1 MATTNIFSI
10 RGSKGRSVICSLTE
24 RTEYIKNPEKTE
36 NGALV
41 YAYGCTPQLVA
52 AEFALSKRQY
62 ALRTGRKEPGVIAYH
77 IRQSFKPGEIT
88 PEEANRVGRELA
100 ERFLKGRHAYIV
112 CTHVDKKHIHSH
124 IIFNSTTLDGTAK
137 FRDFLGS
144 GRALGRLSDLIC
156 LEHNLSI
163 IANPQRYTHPTY
175 GKWLGE
181 KKPPSH
187 RDVLRADIDA
197 ALARKPKSFDE
208 LLQFLCENGYRVSV
222 GKNVTLYKDG
232 QKGIR
237 LHTLGDGYS
246 EAELRAVIEGKAT
259 HTPRGKR
266 GRASLLI
273 DIEAK
278 LAAGKGGGYERW
290 AKVFNVKQMA
300 KTLLYLQEH
309 GIKSRAEL
317 TARADAAS
325 EKLSAAKGRIAAL
338 DARIAEVN
346 ELRGQIIAYAK
357 TREIFAEY
365 KSSRYSRKFYDAHA
379 DEIEQHR
386 EAKRY
391 FNAHGIIEKLPKVK
405 SLNAEFDKLVAEK
418 REAYADYRALRDEHR
433 ELLVHRYNVEVFL
446 GEGKSTTDRRNR
458 GER

>member
-1 MATTNIFSI
+1 MAVTRIIPI
-10 RGSKGRSVICSLTE
+10 RGSKGQSVIKALTE
-24 RTEYIKNPEKTE
+24 RTDYIKNPEKTE

-52 AEFALSKRQY
+52 AEFALSKRLY
-62 ALRTGRKEPGVIAYH
+62 AQRTGRKEPGVIAYH
-77 IRQSFKPGEIT
+77 IRQSFKPGEII

-100 ERFLKGRHAYIV
+100 DRFLKGKHAYIV
-112 CTHVDKKHIHSH
+112 CTHTDRQHIHSH

-156 LEHNLSI
+156 LEHNLSV

-175 GKWLGE
+175 DKWLGG

-208 LLQFLCENGYRVSV
+208 LLALLRQSGWAVSADTHITFRKP
-222 GKNVTLYKDG
+222 GKRA
-232 QKGIR
+232 IR
-237 LHTLGDGYS
+237 LRSLGEGYS
-246 EAELRAVIEGKAT
+246 EAELRAVITGKAT
-259 HTPRGKR
+259 HSPRGKR
-266 GRASLLI
+266 ERTSLLI

-278 LAAGKGGGYERW
+278 LAAGKSGGYERW

-300 KTLLYLQEH
+300 KTLLYLQERD
-309 GIKSRAEL
+309 IKSREEL
-317 TARADAAS
+317 SARANAAS
-325 EKLSAAKGRIAAL
+325 EKLSAAKERITAL

-346 ELRGQIIAYAK
+346 ALRGHIISYAK
-357 TREIFAEY
+357 TREVFAEY
-365 KSSRYSRKFYDAHA
+365 KSSRYSRKFYADHA
-379 DEIEQHR
+379 DEIELHR

-391 FNAHGIIEKLPKVK
+391 FNEHNLTRLPKVK
-405 SLNAEFDKLVAEK
+405 DLNAEFSALVAEK
-418 REAYADYRALRDEHR
+418 RTAYADYRAIRDEHR
-433 ELLVHRYNVEVFL
+433 ELLVHRHNVETFL
-446 GEGKSTTDRRNR
+446 GEEKSSDTRRNR

>member
-1 MATTNIFSI
+1 M
-10 RGSKGRSVICSLTE
+10 
-24 RTEYIKNPEKTE
+24 
-36 NGALV
+36 
-41 YAYGCTPQLVA
+41 
-52 AEFALSKRQY
+52 
-62 ALRTGRKEPGVIAYH
+62 IAYH

-100 ERFLKGRHAYIV
+100 ERFLKGKHAYIV

-124 IIFNSTTLDGTAK
+124 IIFNSTSLDGTVK

-156 LEHNLSI
+156 LEHDLSVI
-163 IANPQRYTHPTY
+163 QSPQCCTNPTY
-175 GKWLGE
+175 SKWLGE

-187 RDVLRADIDA
+187 RDTLRADIDA

-208 LLQFLCENGYRVSV
+208 LLGLLRQSGWEVSV
-222 GKNVTLYKDG
+222 GAHITFRRDG
-232 QKGIR
+232 QRAIR
-237 LHTLGDGYS
+237 LRSLGEGYS

-300 KTLLYLQEH
+300 KTLLLLQEH

-325 EKLSAAKGRIAAL
+325 EKLAAAKERIASL
-338 DARIAEVN
+338 DTRIAEVN
-346 ELRGQIIAYAK
+346 ELRGRIIAYAK
-357 TREIFAEY
+357 TREVFAEY
-365 KSSRYSRKFYDAHA
+365 KASRYSRKFYDAHA

-391 FNAHGIIEKLPKVK
+391 FNEHSLTRLPKVK
-405 SLNAEFDKLVAEK
+405 DLNAEFSALVAEK
-418 REAYADYRALRDEHR
+418 RTAYAEYRTLRDEHR
-433 ELLVHRYNVEVFL
+433 DLLIHRENIERFL
-446 GEGKSTTDRRNR
+446 SGEKSNPDRRNR

>member
-1 MATTNIFSI
+1 MAVTRIIPI
-10 RGSKGRSVICSLTE
+10 RGSKGQSVIRSLTE
-24 RTEYIKNPEKTE
+24 RTDYVKNPEKTE
-36 NGALV
+36 NGSLV

-100 ERFLKGRHAYIV
+100 ERFLKGKHAYIV

-144 GRALGRLSDLIC
+144 GRAVGRLSDLIC
-156 LEHNLSI
+156 LEHGLSV

-175 GKWLGE
+175 GKWLGDR
-181 KKPPSH
+181 KPPSH

-197 ALARKPKSFDE
+197 ALVRKPNSFDK
-208 LLQFLCENGYRVSV
+208 LLALLRQSGWEVSA
-222 GKNVTLYKDG
+222 GAHVTFRKSG
-232 QKGIR
+232 QRAIR
-237 LHTLGDGYS
+237 LRSLGEGYS
-246 EAELRAVIEGKAT
+246 EAELRAVIGGSST
-259 HTPRGKR
+259 HTPRGNR
-266 GRASLLI
+266 GRVSLLI

-309 GIKSRAEL
+309 GIKSREEL
-317 TARADAAS
+317 SARADAAS
-325 EKLSAAKGRIAAL
+325 EKLSATKERITAL
-338 DARIAEVN
+338 DARITEVN
-346 ELRGQIIAYAK
+346 ELRGHIISYAK
-357 TREIFAEY
+357 TREVFAEY
-365 KSSRYSRKFYDAHA
+365 KASRYSRKFYDAHA

-391 FNAHGIIEKLPKVK
+391 FNEHSLKHLPKVK
-405 SLNAEFDKLVAEK
+405 DLSAEFNALVAEK
-418 REAYADYRALRDEHR
+418 RAAYADYRALRDEHR
-433 ELLVHRYNVEVFL
+433 ELLVHRHNVETFL
-446 GEGKSTTDRRNR
+446 GEEKSNSDRRAR

>member
-24 RTEYIKNPEKTE
+24 RTDYIKNPEKTE

-62 ALRTGRKEPGVIAYH
+62 ALRTGRMAPGVIAYH

-88 PEEANRVGRELA
+88 AEEANRVGRELA
-100 ERFLKGRHAYIV
+100 ERFLNGRHAYIV
-112 CTHVDKKHIHSH
+112 CTHVDKMHIHSH

-156 LEHNLSI
+156 LEHNLSV
-163 IANPQRYTHPTY
+163 IANPRRYTNPTY
-175 GKWLGE
+175 DKWLGE

-197 ALARKPKSFDE
+197 ALARKPNSFDE
-208 LLQFLCENGYRVSV
+208 LLQFVRENGYRVSV
-222 GKNVTLYKDG
+222 GKSVTFYKDG

-278 LAAGKGGGYERW
+278 LAAGKSGGYERW

-325 EKLSAAKGRIAAL
+325 EKLSAAKERITSL

-346 ELRGQIIAYAK
+346 ALRGQIITYAK
-357 TREIFAEY
+357 TREVFAEY
-365 KSSRYSRKFYDAHA
+365 KASRYSRKFYDAHA

-391 FNAHGIIEKLPKVK
+391 FNERNLTRLPKVK
-405 SLNAEFDKLVAEK
+405 DLSAEFSALVAEK
-418 REAYADYRALRDEHR
+418 REAYAEYRAIRDEHR
-433 ELLVHRYNVEVFL
+433 ELLVHRHNVEMFL
-446 GEGKSTTDRRNR
+446 GEEKSSDARRAR
-458 GER
+458 DER

>member
-24 RTEYIKNPEKTE
+24 RTDYIKNPEKTE

-62 ALRTGRKEPGVIAYH
+62 ALRTGRMAPGVIAYH

-88 PEEANRVGRELA
+88 AEEANRVGRELA

-112 CTHVDKKHIHSH
+112 CTHVDKMHIHSH

-156 LEHNLSI
+156 LEHNLSV
-163 IANPQRYTHPTY
+163 IANPRRYTNPTY
-175 GKWLGE
+175 DKWLGE

-197 ALARKPKSFDE
+197 ALARKPNSFDE
-208 LLQFLCENGYRVSV
+208 LLQFVRENGYRVSV
-222 GKNVTLYKDG
+222 GKSVTFYKDG

-259 HTPRGKR
+259 HSPRGKR

-273 DIEAK
+273 DIGAK
-278 LAAGKGGGYERW
+278 LAEGKGGGYERW

-300 KTLLYLQEH
+300 KTLLFLQER

-325 EKLSAAKGRIAAL
+325 EKLSAAKERIAEL

-346 ELRGQIIAYAK
+346 ELRGQIICYAK
-357 TREIFAEY
+357 TREVFAEY
-365 KSSRYSRKFYDAHA
+365 KASRYSRKFYDANET
-379 DEIEQHR
+379 EIEQHR

-391 FNAHGIIEKLPKVK
+391 FNERNLTRLPKVK
-405 SLNAEFDKLVAEK
+405 DLNAEFSALVAEK
-418 REAYADYRALRDEHR
+418 RAAYAEYRALRDEHR
-433 ELLVHRYNVEVFL
+433 ELLVHRHNVETFL
-446 GEGKSTTDRRNR
+446 GEEKSSDTRRSR

>member
-1 MATTNIFSI
+1 MAVTRIIPI
-10 RGSKGRSVICSLTE
+10 RGSKGQSVIRSLTE
-24 RTEYIKNPEKTE
+24 RTNYIKNLEKTE
-36 NGALV
+36 NGSLV

-52 AEFALSKRQY
+52 AEFALSKRLYTQ
-62 ALRTGRKEPGVIAYH
+62 RTGRKEPGVIAYH

-88 PEEANRVGRELA
+88 PEEANHVGRELA

-156 LEHNLSI
+156 LEHGLSVI
-163 IANPQRYTHPTY
+163 TNPQRYTHPTY

-197 ALARKPKSFDE
+197 ALVKKPKSFDE
-208 LLQFLCENGYRVSV
+208 LLGLLRQSGWEVSA
-222 GKNVTLYKDG
+222 GAHITFRRDG
-232 QKGIR
+232 QRAIR
-237 LHTLGDGYS
+237 LRSLGEGYS
-246 EAELRAVIEGKAT
+246 EAELCAVIEGKAT
-259 HTPRGKR
+259 HTPCGKR

-309 GIKSRAEL
+309 GIKSREEL
-317 TARADAAS
+317 SARADFAS
-325 EKLSAAKGRIAAL
+325 EKLSAAKERIAAL
-338 DARIAEVN
+338 DTRIAEVN
-346 ELRGQIIAYAK
+346 ALRGQIIAYAK

-365 KSSRYSRKFYDAHA
+365 KSSRYSRKFYDANET
-379 DEIEQHR
+379 EIEQHR

-391 FNAHGIIEKLPKVK
+391 FNEHGIEKLPKVK
-405 SLNAEFDKLVAEK
+405 NLNAEFDKLVAEK
-418 REAYADYRALRDEHR
+418 RAAYAEYRAIRDEHR
-433 ELLVHRYNVEVFL
+433 DLLIHRHNVETFL
-446 GEGKSTTDRRNR
+446 GEEKSNPDRRSR

>member
-1 MATTNIFSI
+1 MAATRIIPI
-10 RGSKGRSVICSLTE
+10 RGSKAQSVIRSLTE
-24 RTEYIKNPEKTE
+24 RTDYIKNPEKTE

-52 AEFALSKRQY
+52 AEFALSKRLYTQ
-62 ALRTGRKEPGVIAYH
+62 RTGRKEPGVIAYH

-88 PEEANRVGRELA
+88 PEEANHVGRELA

-124 IIFNSTTLDGTAK
+124 IIFNSTTLDGAAK

-156 LEHNLSI
+156 LEHGLSV

-175 GKWLGE
+175 DKWLGD

-208 LLQFLCENGYRVSV
+208 LLDILRQSGWEVSA
-222 GKNVTLYKDG
+222 GAHVTFRHDG
-232 QKGIR
+232 QRAIR
-237 LHTLGDGYS
+237 LRSLGEGYS
-246 EAELRAVIEGKAT
+246 EVELRAVIGGSST

-266 GRASLLI
+266 ESANLLI

-278 LAAGKGGGYERW
+278 LAEGKGGGYERW

-309 GIKSRAEL
+309 GIKNREGLS
-317 TARADAAS
+317 ARADAAS
-325 EKLSAAKGRIAAL
+325 EKLAAVNERIKAI
-338 DARIAEVN
+338 DAQIKEFA
-346 ELRGQIIAYAK
+346 ELRGQIVTYAK
-357 TREIFAEY
+357 TRKSFDEY
-365 KSSRYSRKFYDAHA
+365 KASCYSRKFFDAHA

-386 EAKRY
+386 AAKRY
-391 FNAHGIIEKLPKVK
+391 FSEHYTGKLPKMK
-405 SLNAEFDKLVAEK
+405 DLNAEFDKLAAEK
-418 REAYADYRALRDEHR
+418 RAVYAEYRAIRDKHR
-433 ELLVHRYNVEVFL
+433 ELLVHRHNVEML
-446 GEGKSTTDRRNR
+446 MGEEKSENQRRDR